1 MTAGKNGCDPAAGHP
16 ALLAFLL
23 NAPEADR
30 VESFIYDQPG
40 ETAVSFA
47 SWVEIQGR
55 LKALGLSSEQIE
67 AQMADARRLPI
78 ATLWPDERTLQA
90 MLQIKTAGY
99 FPFADTLIAA
109 TAQAHKLV
117 LIHKDPHFDSL
128 PVQQLNLTKS

>member
-1 MTAGKNGCDPAAGHP
+1 MKHLLDTS

-23 NAPEADR
+23 NEPEADR
-30 VESFIYDQPG
+30 VESFIFDLPG

-67 AQMADARRLPI
+67 AQMADARRLPL

-109 TAQAHKLV
+109 TVQAHKLA

-128 PVQQLNLTKS
+128 PVQQLNLTKN

>member
-1 MTAGKNGCDPAAGHP
+1 MKHLLDTS

-23 NAPEADR
+23 NEPEADR
-30 VESFIYDQPG
+30 VESFIFDQPG

-67 AQMADARRLPI
+67 AQMADARRLPL

-99 FPFADTLIAA
+99 FPFANTLIAA
-109 TAQAHKLV
+109 TAQAHKLA

>member
-1 MTAGKNGCDPAAGHP
+1 MTRLLDTS

-23 NAPEADR
+23 NEPEADR
-30 VESFIYDQPG
+30 VESLIFDQPG
-40 ETAVSFA
+40 EMAVSFA

-78 ATLWPDERTLQA
+78 VTLWPDEAILQA
-90 MLQIKTAGY
+90 MLQIKSAGY

-109 TAQAHKLV
+109 TAQAHNLV

-128 PVQQLNLTKS
+128 SIQQVNLAKG

>member
-1 MTAGKNGCDPAAGHP
+1 VTRLLDTS

-23 NAPEADR
+23 NEPEADR
-30 VESFIYDQPG
+30 VESLIFDQPG

-47 SWVEIQGR
+47 SWIEIQGR
-55 LKALGLSSEQIE
+55 LKALGLSAEQIE
-67 AQMADARRLPI
+67 LQMADARRLPI

-90 MLQIKTAGY
+90 MLQIKAAGY

-109 TAQAHKLV
+109 TAQAHNLT

-128 PVQQLNLTKS
+128 TIQQINLAKN

>member
-1 MTAGKNGCDPAAGHP
+1 MKHLLDTS

-23 NAPEADR
+23 NEPEADR
-30 VESFIYDQPG
+30 VESFIFDPPG

-67 AQMADARRLPI
+67 AQMADARRLPL

-109 TAQAHKLV
+109 TVQAHKLA

>member
-1 MTAGKNGCDPAAGHP
+1 
-16 ALLAFLL
+16 LLAFLL
-23 NAPEADR
+23 NEPEADR
-30 VESFIYDQPG
+30 VESFIFDQPG

-67 AQMADARRLPI
+67 GQMADARRLPL

-99 FPFADTLIAA
+99 FPFANTLIAA
-109 TAQAHKLV
+109 TAQAHKLA

>member
-1 MTAGKNGCDPAAGHP
+1 MKHLLDTS

-23 NAPEADR
+23 NEPEADR
-30 VESFIYDQPG
+30 VESFIFDQPG

-67 AQMADARRLPI
+67 GQMADARRLPL

-99 FPFADTLIAA
+99 FPFANTLIAA
-109 TAQAHKLV
+109 TAQAHKLA

>member
-1 MTAGKNGCDPAAGHP
+1 
-16 ALLAFLL
+16 
-23 NAPEADR
+23 
-30 VESFIYDQPG
+30 
-40 ETAVSFA
+40 
-47 SWVEIQGR
+47 
-55 LKALGLSSEQIE
+55 
-67 AQMADARRLPI
+67 MADARRLPL

-109 TAQAHKLV
+109 TAQAHKLA

>member
-1 MTAGKNGCDPAAGHP
+1 VTRLLDTS

-23 NAPEADR
+23 NEPEADR
-30 VESFIYDQPG
+30 VESLIFDQPG
-40 ETAVSFA
+40 EIAVSFA

-78 ATLWPDERTLQA
+78 VTLWPDEAILQA
-90 MLQIKTAGY
+90 MLQIKFGGY

-109 TAQAHKLV
+109 TAQAHNLTLV
-117 LIHKDPHFDSL
+117 HKDPHFDSL
-128 PVQQLNLTKS
+128 AIRQINLAKS

>member
-1 MTAGKNGCDPAAGHP
+1 MKHLLDTS

-23 NAPEADR
+23 NEPEADR
-30 VESFIYDQPG
+30 VESFIFDQPG

-67 AQMADARRLPI
+67 AQMADARRLPL

-109 TAQAHKLV
+109 TAQAHKLA

>member
-1 MTAGKNGCDPAAGHP
+1 VKHLLDTS

-23 NAPEADR
+23 NEPEADR
-30 VESFIYDQPG
+30 VESFIFDPPG

-47 SWVEIQGR
+47 SRVEIQGR
-55 LKALGLSSEQIE
+55 LQALGLSSEQIE
-67 AQMADARRLPI
+67 AQMADARRLPL

-109 TAQAHKLV
+109 TVQAHKLA